1 MDLLLADP
9 VDGGGLQAD
18 ELLGLEPE
26 RDLLLRGVWKI
37 LTVFTFKKP
46 HFSKKPIFVQ
56 TDS

>member
-26 RDLLLRGVWKI
+26 RDLLGLKPERDLLLRRVWSWRKI
-37 LTVFTFKKP
+37 LTLFTT
-46 HFSKKPIFVQ
+46 I
-56 TDS
+56 